1 MTELI
6 IIPECF
12 VDTKVAEI
20 LGEAL
25 RKYNHQHGNGDVA
38 KKLTKLPNNICLG
51 IVDEDAKKGPKPK
64 YFLDFLPIK
73 EENNL
78 ILKKHK
84 EKKQYL
90 IFICPE
96 IEAWLMN
103 DAKKANIDPSDV
115 KFNLPQD
122 LKGFKKL
129 TKTKGIDKNEGFVRF
144 IKALIKEGTPS
155 ITTLKKWISLFKEDK
170 LDHLINK

>member
-1 MTELI
+1 MI

-20 LGEAL
+20 LGQDL
-25 RKYNHQHGNGDVA
+25 RKYNHQHGNGEVA
-38 KKLTKLPNNICLG
+38 KKLIELPNNICLG

-64 YFLDFLPIK
+64 YFLDFQLIK

-78 ILKKHK
+78 ILEKHK

-103 DAKKANIDPSDV
+103 DTKKANIDPSDL
-115 KFNLPQD
+115 KFRLPQD

-129 TKTKGIDKNEGFVRF
+129 TKTKGIDKNERFVRF

-155 ITTLKKWISLFKEDK
+155 ITTLKKWIFLFKEDQ
-170 LDHLINK
+170 LDHLLNE